1 MSDAAHPLTDDEKA
15 AMLRALSYGNGR
27 GYDGAG
33 PDDVFEPIEIL
44 EVSADAGSR

>member
-1 MSDAAHPLTDDEKA
+1 MPDVIHPLTDEEKA
-15 AMLRALSYGNGR
+15 AMLRALSYNDGQ